1 MLGFGNVKDE
11 LCQQML
17 ERTCVDKR
25 EPSYMVG
32 GTVNWYSHYGRLY
45 RSLLQ
50 KLNQEPLYDPTSG
63 HVSGQNYNLKRY
75 MHLHVHCSTIYKS
88 QDEGAN

>member
-1 MLGFGNVKDE
+1 MW
-11 LCQQML
+11 
-17 ERTCVDKR
+17 TKR
-25 EPSYMVG
+25 EPSYMFG
-32 GTVNWYSHYGRLY
+32 GTVNWYNHYGGQY
-45 RSLLQ
+45 RSLLK

-63 HVSGQNYNLKRY
+63 CVSGQNYNLKRY